1 MKTNSYPRDTRR
13 TGEKKSEELCG
24 HLTEG
29 KKKKKS
35 VSHRKG
41 KDKG

>member
-1 MKTNSYPRDTRR
+1 MKTNSYPRDTRS

-29 KKKKKS
+29 KKKN